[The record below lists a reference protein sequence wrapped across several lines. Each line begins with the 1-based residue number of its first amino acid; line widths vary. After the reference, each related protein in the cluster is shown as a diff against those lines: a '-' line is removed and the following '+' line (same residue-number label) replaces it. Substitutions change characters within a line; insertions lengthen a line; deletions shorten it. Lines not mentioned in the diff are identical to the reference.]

1 MAKSKETFNKKAKQ
15 QQKVKKRNDKLVKRE
30 ERKANSNK
38 GKSLDD
44 MIAYVD
50 EDGNI
55 TNTPPDPRNRKE
67 VNAEDI
73 IIQIP
78 EGNVRNTTRTGVL
91 EFYNTEKGYG
101 FIVDKKSREKF
112 FVHHS
117 NMIEPLV
124 ITDKVMFD
132 TEKSVKGA
140 TAINVKKLN

>member
-101 FIVDKKSREKF
+101 FIIDKKSREKF

>member
-55 TNTPPDPRNRKE
+55 TNTPPDPRNRKV

-78 EGNVRNTTRTGVL
+78 EGNFRNTTRTGVL

-101 FIVDKKSREKF
+101 FIIDKKSREKF
-112 FVHHS
+112 FVHNS
-117 NMIEPLV
+117 NMLEPLA

-132 TEKSVKGA
+132 TEKSMKGA
-140 TAINVKKLN
+140 TAINVKKLV

>member
-55 TNTPPDPRNRKE
+55 TNTPPDPRNRKV

-78 EGNVRNTTRTGVL
+78 EGNIRNTTRTGVL

-101 FIVDKKSREKF
+101 FIIDKKSREKF
-112 FVHHS
+112 FVHNS
-117 NMIEPLV
+117 NMLEPLA

-132 TEKSVKGA
+132 TEKSMKGA
-140 TAINVKKLN
+140 TAINVKKLV

>member
-55 TNTPPDPRNRKE
+55 TNTPPDPRNRKV

-78 EGNVRNTTRTGVL
+78 EGNIRNTTRTGVL

-101 FIVDKKSREKF
+101 FIIDKKSREKF
-112 FVHHS
+112 FVHNS
-117 NMIEPLV
+117 NMLEPLA

>member
-55 TNTPPDPRNRKE
+55 TNTPPDPRNRKV

-101 FIVDKKSREKF
+101 FIIDKKSREKF